1 MNHTLKVEPHFD
13 DDHIVAN
20 GKEQE
25 TSEIYWEKGFQMKS
39 ESTPL

>member
-20 GKEQE
+20 GKEQKLLKYIGRKV
-25 TSEIYWEKGFQMKS
+25 SK
-39 ESTPL
+39 